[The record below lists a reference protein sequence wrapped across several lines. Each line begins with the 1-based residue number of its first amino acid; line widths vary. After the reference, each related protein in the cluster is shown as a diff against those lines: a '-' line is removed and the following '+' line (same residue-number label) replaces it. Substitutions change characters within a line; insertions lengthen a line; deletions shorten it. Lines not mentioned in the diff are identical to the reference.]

1 MQLLLKDRAS
11 EIAKGQQRW
20 DYSPLLMPSIIHLL
34 SEPENNTTNVGLFW
48 FYLIA
53 KSCSWP
59 LDPAVLYP
67 SSLCASQLCNLSPAV
82 PVCQDCAHWC
92 QYISGIIWGHLS
104 VFTEPRMTDRTCKN
118 SLSFP
123 TLTVLSLTVLLNYI
137 HKPINQF
144 GFYVPV
150 LWGFFLFL
158 FFKQLPP
165 PELLDNQI

>member
-20 DYSPLLMPSIIHLL
+20 DYSPLLIPSIIHLL

-67 SSLCASQLCNLSPAV
+67 SSLCASQLCNLSCSTSLSGLCTLV
-82 PVCQDCAHWC
+82 PV
-92 QYISGIIWGHLS
+92 HLWYHLRAPQR
-104 VFTEPRMTDRTCKN
+104 V
-118 SLSFP
+118 
-123 TLTVLSLTVLLNYI
+123 
-137 HKPINQF
+137 H
-144 GFYVPV
+144 
-150 LWGFFLFL
+150 
-158 FFKQLPP
+158 
-165 PELLDNQI
+165 